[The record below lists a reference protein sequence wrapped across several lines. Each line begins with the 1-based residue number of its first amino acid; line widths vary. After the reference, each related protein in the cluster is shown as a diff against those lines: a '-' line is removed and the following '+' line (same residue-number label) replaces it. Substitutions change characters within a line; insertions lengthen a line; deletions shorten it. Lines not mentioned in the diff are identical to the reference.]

1 MALIKCERCGKMFSD
16 RAKQC
21 PDCGCTKE
29 ECKLIALEKQ
39 KQAEREAEEA
49 RARAEQEA
57 AERAARR
64 KEWWQKNR
72 KKIIT
77 GFVIFIGVIIA
88 VIVASIILLAVQLN
102 NQANTQVSAIQEK
115 SDILAMQAFDAADSC
130 MRENNFDEAEKY
142 YNLVF
147 KYAEDDSFLEDI
159 CCARIAELY
168 AARENYQAT
177 LNSTKNSRSNTT
189 ITNAELWEDF
199 ESAYIRYYGITSLN
213 ESTYS
218 VAKKNIQNFLYA
230 GKKEGADISRILTDY
245 SSDWKWLGDY
255 IQEVNGTQITSEIR
269 WRFSVVA
276 FFLANEGDSRYN
288 VDFSWAGEPEAWRS
302 AYQDAQ

>member
-29 ECKLIALEKQ
+29 EGKLIALEKQ

-57 AERAARR
+57 AEQAARR

-72 KKIIT
+72 KKFIT

-88 VIVASIILLAVQLN
+88 VIVASIILLAVLLN

-142 YNLVF
+142 YDLVL
-147 KYAEDDSFLEDI
+147 KYAEDDSFLADR
-159 CCARIAELY
+159 CCACIAELY